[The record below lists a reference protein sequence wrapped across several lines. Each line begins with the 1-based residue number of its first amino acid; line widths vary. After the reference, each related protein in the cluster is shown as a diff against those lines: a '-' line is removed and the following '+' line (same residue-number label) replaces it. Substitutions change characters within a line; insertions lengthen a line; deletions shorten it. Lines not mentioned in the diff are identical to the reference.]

1 MIGTELEKTH
11 TGGGDFHD
19 VVALQFSN
27 GEAGLFGFLQ
37 ITRAPASGKSAV
49 IGLLFGD
56 NRLLVEAVISEIDYE
71 IESWDDVHV
80 GPARMAIE
88 RPLERWSASLRD
100 GDCGFDVTLEATT
113 TTLDLVDPGE
123 GGVGGDGGEREY
135 AQMCNVTGAVTIDG
149 REQKIACTGWRGHLW
164 GAPNWKSIA
173 ARRSLYF
180 GSPDAGSI
188 AIVGSRPA
196 GADGHDSEVCAGL
209 MVQTGAD
216 RPLELDEIRWSTVYD
231 GERRPDSAGLEL
243 FHSGEEY
250 AHRMSGKAICKAALE
265 AGGRKHSISFFRWSL
280 DGRIGWG
287 TYQTVVPT

>member
-19 VVALQFSN
+19 VVALQFSS
-27 GEAGLFGFLQ
+27 GEAGLFGFLH

-56 NRLLVEAVISEIDYE
+56 DRLLVEAVISEINYE

-80 GPARMAIE
+80 GPARTAIE
-88 RPLERWSASLRD
+88 RPLERWSASLHD
-100 GDCGFDVTLEATT
+100 GDCGFDITLEATT
-113 TTLDLVDPGE
+113 PPLDLADPDE
-123 GGVGGDGGEREY
+123 GGGDVAGVREY

-149 REQKIACTGWRGHLW
+149 RKQKIACTGWRGHLW
-164 GAPNWKSIA
+164 GAPNWESIA

-188 AIVGSRPA
+188 AIIGSRPA
-196 GADGHDSEVCAGL
+196 GADGHDSEMYTGL
-209 MVQTGAD
+209 LVQRGGD
-216 RPLELDEIRWSTVYD
+216 RALELDEIRWSTVYD

-243 FHSGEEY
+243 LLPGEEY

-265 AGGRKHSISFFRWSL
+265 TSGRKHSISFFRWSL
-280 DGRIGWG
+280 DGRTGWG